1 MGNESPNAHDSKFM
15 IGFVPS
21 AQHPTLLNYV
31 ISQQCCD
38 CENESWNMRVKN
50 TVAIVKTT
58 VLPVIHKTYILKEKF
73 EPNQMSQ
80 LRGAMV

>member
-1 MGNESPNAHDSKFM
+1 MSYTSR
-15 IGFVPS
+15 
-21 AQHPTLLNYV
+21 LNYL

-38 CENESWNMRVKN
+38 SENESWNMRVKN

>member
-1 MGNESPNAHDSKFM
+1 
-15 IGFVPS
+15 
-21 AQHPTLLNYV
+21 
-31 ISQQCCD
+31 
-38 CENESWNMRVKN
+38 MRVKN
-50 TVAIVKTT
+50 TVAIAKTT